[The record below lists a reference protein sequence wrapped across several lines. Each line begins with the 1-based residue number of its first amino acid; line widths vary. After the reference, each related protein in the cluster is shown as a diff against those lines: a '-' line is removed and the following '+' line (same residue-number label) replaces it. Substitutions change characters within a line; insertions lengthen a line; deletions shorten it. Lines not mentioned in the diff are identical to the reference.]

1 MAKICKKAIVS
12 GLVQGVFFR
21 VSTQHQA
28 RHLGLTGY
36 VRNCAD
42 GSVEVLACGESEAVN
57 KLMAWLHIGSQQSRV
72 DNVEK
77 SNVEF
82 FDYPSFEVQ
91 R

>member
-1 MAKICKKAIVS
+1 MAKICKKAFVF

-21 VSTQHQA
+21 VSTQQQA
-28 RHLGLTGY
+28 KHLGLTGY

-42 GSVEVLACGESEAVN
+42 GSVEVVACGEQEDVN
-57 KLMAWLHIGSQQSRV
+57 KLMAWLHVGSQQSRV

-77 SNVEF
+77 TNVDY